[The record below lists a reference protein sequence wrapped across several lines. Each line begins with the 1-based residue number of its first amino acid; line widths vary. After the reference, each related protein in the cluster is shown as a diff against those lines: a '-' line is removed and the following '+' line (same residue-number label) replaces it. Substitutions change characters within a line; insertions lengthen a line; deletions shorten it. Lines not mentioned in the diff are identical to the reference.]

1 MSICYLN
8 GGFLPLEEARIAVLD
23 RGFLF
28 GDAVYEVI
36 PAFRGQLFA
45 FEEHIARLAR
55 SLDAVDMRNPHSID
69 VWRGLIET
77 LLQRNGEC
85 AAIYLQ
91 ISRGVA
97 PVRDHVFTDDL
108 EPTVFAMV
116 TPPRVRDESPVA
128 ALLLEDIR
136 WLRCDIKSTALHA
149 NVMLRATA
157 RRDGAYDAI
166 LHRAGSITE
175 GAATNVF
182 AVLDGDIVTP
192 PTSNLLL
199 RGVTRDLLIQALG
212 IGGLMVSERDVKVE
226 ELRSADEIWLTS
238 SSRNVAL
245 VGTLD
250 GKLVAGTG
258 EFALGNQARALFD
271 AFKQHKLD

>member
-1 MSICYLN
+1 M
-8 GGFLPLEEARIAVLD
+8 PLEEARIAVLD

-36 PAFRGQLFA
+36 PSLRGQLFA

-55 SLDAVDMRNPHSID
+55 SLDAVDMRNPHSVD
-69 VWRGLIET
+69 VWRALMAT

-128 ALLLEDIR
+128 AVLLEDIR

-149 NVMLRATA
+149 NVMLRAAA

-166 LHRAGSITE
+166 LHRSGSITE

-182 AVLDGDIVTP
+182 AVFDGDIVTP

-199 RGVTRDLLIQALG
+199 PGVTRDLLIQALE
-212 IGGLMVSERDVKVE
+212 IGSLMVSERDVKVE

-238 SSRNVAL
+238 SSRDVAL

-250 GKLVAGTG
+250 GELVAGAG
-258 EFALGNQARALFD
+258 RSALGNQARALFD
-271 AFKQHKLD
+271 AFKEHRLD